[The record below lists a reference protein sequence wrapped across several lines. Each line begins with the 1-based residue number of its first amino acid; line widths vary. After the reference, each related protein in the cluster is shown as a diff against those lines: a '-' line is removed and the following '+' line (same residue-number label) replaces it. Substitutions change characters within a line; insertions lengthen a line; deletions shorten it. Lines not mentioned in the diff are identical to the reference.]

1 MTAANQLISPRG
13 SAGPKL
19 MDADGLTLA
28 TLAEHIR
35 ACRVCRDAP
44 RYQPPLAHE
53 PRPVFQVST
62 SARLCIAGQA
72 PGVRVHASG
81 RPYTDPSG
89 VRLRGWLGIGEA
101 MFYDPEIVAVVAMGF
116 CFPGYDVN
124 GGDLPP
130 RRECAE
136 LWRKPMFALMPDL
149 ELILLV
155 GQYAQKWHL
164 GPTVAGKS
172 LSETVAR
179 WRDVYRA
186 SDRPRLIP
194 LPHPS
199 WRNNAWLKR
208 NPWFE
213 TELLPVLRAD
223 VGRIVAPEVRDAL
236 GQPD

>member
-1 MTAANQLISPRG
+1 
-13 SAGPKL
+13 
-19 MDADGLTLA
+19 MDASCASLA
-28 TLAEHIR
+28 ALANDIR

-44 RYQPPLAHE
+44 RYGSPLPHE

-62 SARLCIAGQA
+62 SARLCIVGQA

-81 RPYTDPSG
+81 RPFTDPSG
-89 VRLRGWLGIGEA
+89 ARVRFWLGVGDDI
-101 MFYDPEIVAVVAMGF
+101 FYDPGRVAIVPMGF
-116 CFPGYDVN
+116 CFPGLGAN

-136 LWRKPMFALMPDL
+136 LWRERLFALLPDL
-149 ELILLV
+149 KLILLV
-155 GQYAQKWHL
+155 GQYAQKQHL
-164 GPTVAGKS
+164 DARTVGRS
-172 LSETVAR
+172 LSETVVR

-223 VGRIVAPEVRDAL
+223 VARIVARASATPAK
-236 GQPD
+236 P